1 MFVHGHYLF
10 LEAHSFPS
18 SFALGKLSASR
29 KHPILSVEKYP
40 FMFSRQIEASLT
52 YQYQNTIVI
61 TGNDK
66 SELGCYR
73 YLDV

>member
-40 FMFSRQIEASLT
+40 FMFSRQIEASL
-52 YQYQNTIVI
+52 
-61 TGNDK
+61 K
-66 SELGCYR
+66 SIKIQ
-73 YLDV
+73 